1 MSYHHHDVAKAMDP
15 EPAEVQTTYVRGK
28 SGDYGRHTSAGEAGS
43 SSHGV
48 PEIMDAGED
57 ARPAHPKK
65 EWFGYIKT
73 KQFWI
78 LLFAG

>member
-1 MSYHHHDVAKAMDP
+1 MDA

-28 SGDYGRHTSAGEAGS
+28 SGDYGRHASAGEGNSS

-48 PEIMDAGED
+48 PEMMDAGED
-57 ARPAHPKK
+57 ARPVQPKKK

-78 LLFAG
+78 LLLVG